1 WGRPSATSRA
11 EGVTSATEPYT
22 KFVGWGRRIRT
33 PATWSRATRPTT
45 RRSPTNAPNLT
56 IPTNEGRP
64 GARAETGN
72 SAKRGLEGAARAEA
86 RHLGGRNLDLLAGA
100 RVAAV
105 AGGAA
110 RDDERA
116 EAGDRDAA
124 AAAERLDDAADEGIH
139 GALGGGLRA
148 SRGLR
153 HDCYD
158 LSLGHCEPRLFY

>member
-1 WGRPSATSRA
+1 MG
-11 EGVTSATEPYT
+11 
-22 KFVGWGRRIRT
+22 
-33 PATWSRATRPTT
+33 PANTR
-45 RRSPTNAPNLT
+45 NAASNRNARQNLT
-56 IPTNEGRP
+56 RNLLAGGGGFEPPLRGPEPRVLPLDDPPPTPPTLPYPPTRDRP
-64 GARAETGN
+64 ARERKTAN
-72 SAKRGLEGAARAEA
+72 SANRGLEGAARAEA
-86 RHLGGRNLDLLAGA
+86 RHLGGRNLNLLAGA

-124 AAAERLDDAADEGIH
+124 AAAERLDDAADEGVH

-153 HDCYD
+153 HDCDD
-158 LSLGHCEPRLFY
+158 LGFGHREP

>member
-1 WGRPSATSRA
+1 RRSHGSFGVISNGGPNGIRTRVSALRGPCPGPLDDGAGQTRRA
-11 EGVTSATEPYT
+11 RRTQRTQAPKPYT

-56 IPTNEGRP
+56 I
-64 GARAETGN
+64 AN
-72 SAKRGLEGAARAEA
+72 SANRGLEGAARAEA
-86 RHLGGRNLDLLAGA
+86 RHLGGRNLNLLAGA

-116 EAGDRDAA
+116 EAGDRDAT
-124 AAAERLDDAADEGIH
+124 AAAERLDDAADEGVH
-139 GALGGGLRA
+139 GAL
-148 SRGLR
+148 
-153 HDCYD
+153 
-158 LSLGHCEPRLFY
+158 